1 MNDVHFSSFS
11 GDDHHVPVHATGNCL
26 TEGVRTLEEA
36 DSFGDKVNEFLF
48 EQSMTGPLIRLVLRV
63 EGTW

>member
-1 MNDVHFSSFS
+1 MFIFPRSAVTIIMFPFLWH
-11 GDDHHVPVHATGNCL
+11 CL
-26 TEGVRTLEEA
+26 TAGVRTLEEA

-48 EQSMTGPLIRLVLRV
+48 EQSMTGPLIRLVPRV